1 MAAGLSRERAGRAP
15 GAEPG
20 ERPEPTE
27 RLGAVGER
35 WGPGVPDPGSAP
47 RAPHTGRA
55 APGRFSLCPPARS
68 FLPRRHRRG
77 GAARPPPAFVKG
89 EALRC
94 SPPPHLLP
102 FPSVPA
108 PTQLRVSGVPCS
120 VSDTAAVRSV
130 ETSPWKR
137 RGGEGGRIRPPP
149 HSWTAWVRGTV
160 GAAAVTAHLGGK
172 ASPVD
177 QPQRMRFWG

>member
-94 SPPPHLLP
+94 SPPPPPPPLP
-102 FPSVPA
+102 LRPGPDA
-108 PTQLRVSGVPCS
+108 TQSIGGSMRCIGYSGGPKCGNF
-120 VSDTAAVRSV
+120 TLEAEGGGR
-130 ETSPWKR
+130 
-137 RGGEGGRIRPPP
+137 GEGYGPRP
-149 HSWTAWVRGTV
+149 TRGQRGF
-160 GAAAVTAHLGGK
+160 GARWGLQPSLPTWGAKLPLWI
-172 ASPVD
+172 SPSA
-177 QPQRMRFWG
+177 

>member
-1 MAAGLSRERAGRAP
+1 MAAGLSRERTGRAP

-94 SPPPHLLP
+94 SPPPTSS
-102 FPSVPA
+102 PSPPSRPRRNSEYRGFHALYRIQRRSEVWKLHPG
-108 PTQLRVSGVPCS
+108 SGG
-120 VSDTAAVRSV
+120 
-130 ETSPWKR
+130 
-137 RGGEGGRIRPPP
+137 GGEGGRIRPPP